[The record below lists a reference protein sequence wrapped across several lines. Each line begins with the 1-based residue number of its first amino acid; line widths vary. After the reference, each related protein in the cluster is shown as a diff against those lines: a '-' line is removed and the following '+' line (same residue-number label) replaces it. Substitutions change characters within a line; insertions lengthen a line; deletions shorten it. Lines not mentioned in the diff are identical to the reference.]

1 MSKEYT
7 AAMVVIGNEILSGRT
22 QDANVNYV
30 ACKLVAAGVRLRE
43 VRIVPDVEDVI
54 VGTVREL
61 KSKHDY
67 VFTSG
72 GIGPTHDD
80 ITAMCVAKACDT
92 VLEQNKEAHDIL
104 LEYYGKDE
112 LTDARLRM
120 AQIPV
125 GGSLIPNPVS
135 AAPGFQI
142 ENVYVMAGVP
152 RIMQAMMDHVVCG
165 LDGGTVI
172 QSRTVISSLRESMI
186 AESLG
191 DIQEQY
197 PSVDVGSY
205 PYFKDGELGVNIVLR
220 SDEID
225 LLSCAEKDVIDM
237 INRLSK

>member
-22 QDANVNYV
+22 QDVNVNYV
-30 ACKLVAAGVRLRE
+30 ACKLVEKGVRLRE

-54 VGTVREL
+54 VGTVQEL

-80 ITAMCVAKACDT
+80 ITAECIAKACDT
-92 VLEQNKEAHDIL
+92 VLEQNKRAYDIL
-104 LEYYGKDE
+104 LEYYGIDD

-125 GGSLIPNPVS
+125 GGVLIPNPVS

-142 ENVYVMAGVP
+142 HNVYVMAGVP
-152 RIMQAMMDHVVCG
+152 RIMQAMMDHVVGG

-172 QSRTVISSLRESMI
+172 QSRSVASHLRESII
-186 AESLG
+186 ARDLG
-191 DIQEQY
+191 DIQEKY
-197 PSVDVGSY
+197 VDVDVGSY
-205 PYFKDGELGVNIVLR
+205 PYFRDGELGVNIVLR
-220 SDEID
+220 SDDID
-225 LLSCAEKDVIDM
+225 LLSRAEKDVIAM
-237 INRLSK
+237 INRLSS